1 MNNTTFIGFD
11 IATRG
16 LYAAQRG
23 LTNVNH
29 NIDNI
34 NTPGYSRQQL
44 LQRAS
49 RPMLMADGSG
59 MLGTGADVTGV
70 QRVRDEYL
78 DTKYRSEAQYLGE
91 WDVKNTLLEE
101 MQTMYNEPSE
111 SGFNTIM
118 NDFYDTLQQLSTD
131 PSSHSTRAAV
141 KEKAVMVAKYFNS
154 VATHFEYLQNDVNN
168 IIYAKVQEV
177 NSLADQIAKLNL
189 QIYNYEVTG
198 NAANDLRDQRGDLV
212 DRLSEI
218 VNVQAY
224 EVNCGKLPSGRDDMR
239 FVVAI
244 SGKPLVDHNQVCYLE
259 AVQRVDKKNAEDIEN
274 LYEIAWEDGNKLNI
288 KSGELRGYLDVRDGN
303 DGLNSSP
310 DYRGIPYYQ
319 RKMNE
324 FVRVF
329 ARTFNEGVI
338 DTDGDG
344 GLDKINGH
352 VDGYTLNSV
361 KTDPPVPPPGI
372 RFFTM
377 LDEYGNPMSSAQF
390 ASTAELVDDDAATP
404 GVNEKL
410 DVMYGYITAKN
421 FSISSEIDSDPTNN
435 ICTSDS
441 AGEVGN
447 ILNLRSIMSMR
458 HNPYMFKEGG
468 PEDYIKTVVSSMG
481 VDGQQAQAY
490 LNNQIIMT
498 SQIDMRR
505 QSISGVSIDEEM
517 ANLVRYRHAYNAAAK
532 MIQTYSE
539 ILEILVNRLGI

>member
-1 MNNTTFIGFD
+1 MKNTTFLGFD

-23 LTNVNH
+23 LTSVNH
-29 NIDNI
+29 NIDNV

-49 RPMLMADGSG
+49 RPMLVADGSG
-59 MLGTGADVTGV
+59 MLGTGTDVTGI

-78 DTKYRSEAQYLGE
+78 DVKYRSEAQYLGE

-101 MQTMYNEPSE
+101 MQAMYNEPSN
-111 SGFNTIM
+111 SGFNAVL
-118 NDFYDTLQQLSTD
+118 NSFYDVLQQLSTD

-168 IIYAKVQEV
+168 IIYAKVQEI
-177 NSLADQIAKLNL
+177 NSLADQIAKLNM

-198 NAANDLRDQRGDLV
+198 NTANDLRDQRGYLV
-212 DRLSEI
+212 DQLSRL
-218 VNVQAY
+218 VNIQAY

-239 FVVAI
+239 FVVVI
-244 SGKPLVDHNQVCYLE
+244 SGKPLVDHNQVCRLDT
-259 AVQRVDKKNAEDIEN
+259 VQRENKKNAEDIEN
-274 LYEIAWEDGNKLNI
+274 LYEVVWEDGNTLNV
-288 KSGELRGYLDVRDGN
+288 KSGELRGYLDIRDGN
-303 DGLNSSP
+303 DGLNSGP
-310 DYRGIPYYQ
+310 DFRGIPYYQ

-344 GLDKINGH
+344 NLDKINGH

-361 KTDPPVPPPGI
+361 ETDPPEPPAGI

-377 LDEYGNPMSSAQF
+377 LDEYGRPMSSADF
-390 ASTAELVDDDAATP
+390 ASTAAAVIDDPTTP
-404 GVNEKL
+404 GVNEQL
-410 DVMYGYITAKN
+410 DVMYSYITAKN
-421 FSISSEIDSDPTNN
+421 FSISSDIDSDPTNN
-435 ICTSDS
+435 ICTSGS

-447 ILNLRSIMSMR
+447 IENLRSIMGMR
-458 HNPYMFKEGG
+458 HNTYMFKEGA
-468 PEDYIKTVVSSMG
+468 PEDFIKTVISSMG
-481 VDGQQAQAY
+481 VDGQQAKAH
-490 LNNQIIMT
+490 LDNQSIMT
-498 SQIDMRR
+498 SQIDNRR

-517 ANLVRYRHAYNAAAK
+517 ANLVRYQHAYNAAAK

-539 ILEILVNRLGI
+539 ILDILVNRLGI